1 MKSLNQVLASFALVL
16 CIAAGSA
23 LACGCGGMPGETFES
38 IVAGA
43 MNTSSMVFQGEVV
56 GFEYRKGIRDEFDSG
71 RIDSADRPL
80 GYEKMVV
87 KFKVESW
94 WKGDLAS
101 AIFLVTGQNRYSDG
115 TRSTNSCEFDFQKGK
130 TYIVFADLNKAAA
143 MPQTNNCS
151 STREAKDEYGHADA
165 IRKVLGKGTLPNK
178 QIVSKLK
185 R

>member
-1 MKSLNQVLASFALVL
+1 MKLLNQVLAFLALVL
-16 CIAAGSA
+16 CVAAGSA
-23 LACGCGGMPGETFES
+23 LACGCGGMPGESFEG
-38 IVAGA
+38 IIGGA
-43 MNTSSMVFQGEVV
+43 VNTSSVVFQGEVV
-56 GFEYRKGIRDEFDSG
+56 GFEYRKGIRDEFEPG
-71 RIDSADRPL
+71 QIDSAGRPL
-80 GYEKMVV
+80 GYETMIV

-101 AIFLVTGQNRYSDG
+101 SIFLVTGQSRYSDG

-130 TYIVFADLNKAAA
+130 TYIVFAALNKAAA
-143 MPQTNNCS
+143 MPQTNSCS

-178 QIVSKLK
+178 QIVSMPK